1 MKKHFKQI
9 LSIVLLIVLLGTLT
23 VFAHKQPEELAA
35 EELVSLGVLAGDE
48 EGNLLLDKT
57 VTRAEMAVIVCRL
70 LALENVAVKARVTT
84 PAFSDVSI
92 THWAAGYIEVVKAQG
107 IINGY
112 PDGTFCPEKE
122 VSYAEV
128 LKMLIT
134 SCGYLP
140 KANCMGG
147 YPMGVMAV
155 AMQNGLTK
163 DVAFQQDSPATRGD
177 VACFVLRALD
187 LPIMVQTGY
196 GVREEYQLDPEVT
209 LRSRNFKVQP

>member
-1 MKKHFKQI
+1 MKHFKQI
-9 LSIVLLIVLLGTLT
+9 FSIVLLIVLLGNFT
-23 VFAHKQPEELAA
+23 VFAQKSQGELAA
-35 EELVSLGVLAGDE
+35 EELVTLGILAGDE

-70 LALENVAVKARVTT
+70 LALEDLAIKTKVIT
-84 PAFSDVSI
+84 PAFSDVPT
-92 THWAAGYIEVVKAQG
+92 THWAAGYLEIVKAQG

-122 VSYAEV
+122 VSYVEV

-140 KANCMGG
+140 KANGMSG
-147 YPMGVMAV
+147 YPAGVMAV

-163 DVAFQQDSPATRGD
+163 DVAFRQDNSATRED

-187 LPIMVQTGY
+187 LPILVQTGY
-196 GVREEYQLDPEVT
+196 GVSEEYQLDPGVT
-209 LRSRNFKVQP
+209 LRSQNFKVQP

>member
-1 MKKHFKQI
+1 MKHLKQI
-9 LSIVLLIVLLGTLT
+9 FSIVLLIALLGNLT
-23 VFAHKQPEELAA
+23 VFAQKSQGELAA
-35 EELVSLGVLAGDE
+35 EELVTLGILAGDE
-48 EGNLLLDKT
+48 EGNLLLGKT

-70 LALENVAVKARVTT
+70 LALEDVAIKTRVLTSS
-84 PAFSDVSI
+84 FSDVPT
-92 THWAAGYIEVVKAQG
+92 THWAAGYLEVVKAQG

-140 KANCMGG
+140 KANKMGC
-147 YPMGVMAV
+147 YPAGVMAV

-163 DVAFQQDSPATRGD
+163 DVAFSQDNAATRED

-196 GVREEYQLDPEVT
+196 GVSEEYQLDPEVT
-209 LRSRNFKVQP
+209 LRSQNFKVKQ